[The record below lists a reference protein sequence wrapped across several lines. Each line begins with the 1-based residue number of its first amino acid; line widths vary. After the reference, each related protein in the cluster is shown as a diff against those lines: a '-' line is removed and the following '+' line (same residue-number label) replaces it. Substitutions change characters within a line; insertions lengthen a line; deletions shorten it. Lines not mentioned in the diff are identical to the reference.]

1 MGVSGCGKTTIARL
15 LSQKLNYEFL
25 EADEFHPIENIER
38 MSRGEP
44 LNDEDRRPWLEKI
57 ARALK
62 ENEEKGAVL
71 ACSALKESYRNIL
84 QNGLKKPINVFLL
97 EGSFEEISER
107 MSKRKNHFMP
117 ESLLKNQFETL
128 EIPKQAIR
136 INIEKPPSE
145 IVEIILKKVN
155 FIAK

>member
-25 EADEFHPIENIER
+25 EADEFHPIENIEK
-38 MSRGEP
+38 MSRGVP

-57 ARALK
+57 ASDLK
-62 ENEEKGAVL
+62 KNEEKGAVL
-71 ACSALKESYRNIL
+71 ACSALKKEYRKIL
-84 QNGLKKPINVFLL
+84 QNGLEKPMKIFLL
-97 EGSFEEISER
+97 EGSFEQISER

-128 EIPKQAIR
+128 EIPDHAIR
-136 INIEKPPSE
+136 INIENNPSE
-145 IVEIILKKVN
+145 IIETILKKVN
-155 FIAK
+155 R